1 MTALLSFAAERA
13 RAEDPALDFCLWP
26 YDAPAPVH
34 AGSLAGVNLLYAASA
49 EAGCADAYRAAAA
62 GLRKALGAFRT
73 VWGVKWN
80 GASLSTEF
88 YFYDYSRLERTAS
101 FARIA
106 RAFAPVADVTAP
118 VDDNVPYFMASL
130 ELPMTRA
137 AWPARVTEA
146 DIYIGN
152 PGSQVSS
159 GICYQVGPAGAELKN
174 FYFFFDARAEWD
186 AITAKA
192 ACSAQV
198 PLPEFLLDEVLPP
211 YLRDCRVVVIANKR
225 RHDAAY
231 FSGIGIAQLIAFLK
245 QFNYPR
251 ALIDYAEREQKNLA
265 HLSFDVGFDYRLE
278 GDRLVTAKSSFY
290 NVL

>member
-1 MTALLSFAAERA
+1 VTALLSFAAERA
-13 RAEDPALDFCLWP
+13 RAGDPALDFCLWP

-34 AGSLAGVNLLYAASA
+34 GTSLAGVNLLYVAS
-49 EAGCADAYRAAAA
+49 EDAGCGDAYRAVAA
-62 GLRKALGAFRT
+62 GLRRSLGAFRT
-73 VWGVKWN
+73 VWGVKWD
-80 GASLSTEF
+80 GAALSTEF
-88 YFYDYSRLERTAS
+88 YFYDYSRLERAAS

-106 RAFAPVADVTAP
+106 RAFAPVAEVAAP
-118 VDDNVPYFMASL
+118 VDDTVPYFMASL

-137 AWPARVTEA
+137 GWPARVAEA

-159 GICYQVGPAGAELKN
+159 GICYQVGPSGTQLKN
-174 FYFFFDARAEWD
+174 FYFFFDAHAEWD

-198 PLPEFLLDEVLPP
+198 PMPSFPLDAVLPD
-211 YLRDCRVVVIANKR
+211 YLRDCRVIVVANKR
-225 RHDAAY
+225 RNDAVY
-231 FSGIGIAQLIAFLK
+231 FSGIGIGQLIAFLK

-251 ALIDYAEREQKNLA
+251 ALIEYAEREQKNFA
-265 HLSFDVGFDYRLE
+265 HLTFDIGFDYRLE
-278 GDRLVTAKSSFY
+278 KGRLLAAKSSFY